1 MLKRVR
7 RLLRRSRG
15 RQRGVLLGAFFLPML
30 WSLPEAGRSGL
41 SSAPAAGQGGI
52 GGAVRSARAQASS
65 GASKVAPAVLR
76 SRQSGA
82 VLEVVLRLKSQADVS
97 AASQIADDSA
107 RGWFVYRTLH
117 EHAERTQ
124 RGLVAYLQQ
133 AGIPHRRAWAA
144 NLIFAECDAG
154 QLEQLAAHPDIA
166 AIESNAAVYGLP
178 SDDIADFS
186 LAPTSAGRARPGLRG
201 VVEWGVAAVRAP
213 EVWALGY
220 TGEGIV
226 VADADTGSDYSHPA
240 LRPHYRGTGPSGAVS
255 HDYSWHDA
263 IHGVSGN
270 PCGSDAPAPC
280 DDGSH
285 GTHTAGTIV
294 GDDGIGNQ
302 IGVAPGARFIACR
315 NMDRGRG
322 TPERYTE
329 CFQFFI
335 APTDARDKNPDP
347 DRRPHVINNSWGCPR
362 SEGCA
367 PGALALVVANT
378 QAAGIFVEAS
388 AGNAGPGCS
397 TVNDDPAILP
407 EAFATGA
414 YDSSGQLARF
424 SSRGLVTV
432 DGSGRLKPDVVAPGV
447 RVRSSIPGGRFANF
461 SGTSMAGP
469 HVVGV
474 VALLWSAR
482 PGLRRQ
488 IEATKALL
496 RASAVPSVGLRATEV
511 CGGLSSDFVPNPTFG
526 YGRIDAYAA
535 VTW

>member
-1 MLKRVR
+1 MLGHPPRSVR
-7 RLLRRSRG
+7 SSSWRSRAPLAALFIPALLVQSVGEDGGRRSATG
-15 RQRGVLLGAFFLPML
+15 RR
-30 WSLPEAGRSGL
+30 AGGGL
-41 SSAPAAGQGGI
+41 SVSTAA
-52 GGAVRSARAQASS
+52 ASARATIADRVWRDSQT
-65 GASKVAPAVLR
+65 GGRVP
-76 SRQSGA
+76 
-82 VLEVVLRLKSQADVS
+82 VVLRLRAQADVS
-97 AASQIADDSA
+97 AAEKLADDSE

-117 EHAERTQ
+117 GHAERTQ
-124 RGLVAYLQQ
+124 AELRSLLRQSGV
-133 AGIPHRRAWAA
+133 PHRSAWAA
-144 NLIFAECDAG
+144 NLIFAECDRG
-154 QLEQLAAHPDIA
+154 EIERLATHPDIA
-166 AIESNAAVYGLP
+166 AIESNAAVFGLEP
-178 SDDIADFS
+178 DDIADRQP
-186 LAPTSAGRARPGLRG
+186 APTAAGGVRPGLTG
-201 VVEWGVAAVRAP
+201 VVEWGVAAVHAP
-213 EVWALGY
+213 EVWAQGA
-220 TGEGIV
+220 TGQGIV
-226 VADADTGSDYSHPA
+226 VADADTGNDYTHPA
-240 LRPHYRGTGPSGAVS
+240 LRPHYRGTLSGGGVL

-263 IHGVSGN
+263 IHSVSGN

-294 GDDGIGNQ
+294 GDDGAGNQ
-302 IGVAPGARFIACR
+302 IGVAPGARYIACR
-315 NMDRGRG
+315 NMERGFG

-335 APTDARDKNPDP
+335 APTDSRDKNPDP

-414 YDSSGQLARF
+414 YDSAGQLARF

-447 RVRSSIPGGRFANF
+447 RVRSSIPGGRFASF

-482 PGLRRQ
+482 PGLKRQ
-488 IEATKALL
+488 IEATKAIL
-496 RASAVPSVGLRATEV
+496 RASAVPSIGLRATEV
-511 CGGLSSDFVPNPTFG
+511 CGGMSSDFVPNPTFG
-526 YGRIDAYAA
+526 YGRIDALAA
-535 VTW
+535 VNW